1 MLASRRMQASH
12 SEAGMTTAEYAVGTV
27 AATGFA
33 GVLYLLA
40 PFWKELIRRILFML
54 LTLLPFLNVP
64 LLP

>member
-1 MLASRRMQASH
+1 MQASH
-12 SEAGMTTAEYAVGTV
+12 DEAGMTTAEYAVGTV

-40 PFWKELIRRILFML
+40 PFWEELLKRILSML
-54 LTLLPFLNVP
+54 WTMLPFLHVP

>member
-1 MLASRRMQASH
+1 MQASRRMQASH
-12 SEAGMTTAEYAVGTV
+12 SEGGMTTAEYAAGTV

-40 PFWKELIRRILFML
+40 PFWEELIRRILSML